1 MSKTQEKGTGGHL
14 DVLVV
19 DWHGGIRGKRLP
31 ITMRDK
37 ILQGQCRIPI
47 STQAMDIWGDDRDEI
62 TGLALSIGD
71 PDGLCIPDENG
82 EGFIPTPWN
91 EGGEQLLCSVFPEKG
106 VASHY
111 DVRQI
116 LKRTVD
122 TLNSDGLYPTVAVEL
137 EFYLF
142 DNSTI
147 STGVPCIPKEL
158 NVAGEPSDLQLYDMR
173 ALDRVEA
180 VLESIRQYASTM
192 SIPAETAL
200 AEFGPGQFEINLK
213 HQSDPVRAA
222 DHAVLFK
229 QLVDRAAFKHG
240 LLSSFMAKPY
250 TEHGGS
256 GQHVHVSMSDAAGNN
271 VFDSR
276 GDRPDTLLHAVDAC
290 LTYMQE
296 SQLIFAPHANSYK
309 RLQPESFAPVQCDW
323 GYDHRGVAVRL
334 PETTGI
340 GARLEH
346 RVAGADANPYL
357 LLSTLLGSIH
367 AGLKQGKLPDQKP
380 VLPGENSSAETLAP
394 DWIGAI
400 DRLDQSKLIRS
411 ILGDEFC
418 NIYVAIK
425 RHEAATFNRQVSN
438 IDLATYL
445 TRA

>member
-1 MSKTQEKGTGGHL
+1 MGDGHL
-14 DVLVV
+14 DMLII

-31 ITMRDK
+31 MSMRDK

-82 EGFIPTPWN
+82 DGFIPTPWN
-91 EGGEQLLCSVFPEKG
+91 NGSEQILCSIFSEKNIS
-106 VASHY
+106 SHY

-116 LKRTVD
+116 LQRTVD
-122 TLNSDGLYPTVAVEL
+122 ALNVDGLYPTVAVEL

-147 STGVPCIPKEL
+147 TTGEPRVPQEL

-180 VLESIRQYASTM
+180 VLETIRQYASEM
-192 SIPAETAL
+192 GIPAETAL

-213 HQSDPVRAA
+213 HQSNPVRAA

-229 QLVDRAAFKHG
+229 QIVDRASFKHG

-256 GQHVHVSMSDAAGNN
+256 GQHVHISMSDAAGKN
-271 VFDSR
+271 VFDTQ
-276 GDRPDTLLHAVDAC
+276 GDRPDALLHAVNAC
-290 LTYMQE
+290 ITHMHE
-296 SQLIFAPHANSYK
+296 SLLVFAPHANSYK
-309 RLQPESFAPVQCDW
+309 RLQPDSFAPVQCNW

-334 PETTGI
+334 PEKTGA

-367 AGLKQGKLPDQKP
+367 AGLKRAKLPDQKP
-380 VLPGENSSAETLAP
+380 VLPGDNSSAETLTH
-394 DWIGAI
+394 DWIRAI
-400 DRLDQSKLIRS
+400 DNFDQSELLRS

-418 NIYVAIK
+418 NTYVAIK
-425 RHEAATFNRQVSN
+425 RHEAATYNRQVSN

-445 TRA
+445 TRV